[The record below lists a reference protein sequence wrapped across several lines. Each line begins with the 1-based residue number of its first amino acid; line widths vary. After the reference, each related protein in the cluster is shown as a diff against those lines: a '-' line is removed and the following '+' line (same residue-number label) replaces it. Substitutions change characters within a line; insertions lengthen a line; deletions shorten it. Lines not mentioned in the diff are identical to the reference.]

1 MHLLVGVLLK
11 VRIHYCVAVGVGE
24 DTNMLDT
31 LLLLLLSGMQPL
43 QDIIGVRLLPC
54 QCHCAMY
61 T

>member
-11 VRIHYCVAVGVGE
+11 VRIHYCVAVGVGQ

-43 QDIIGVRLLPC
+43 QDITGIGLLPC
-54 QCHCAMY
+54 
-61 T
+61 